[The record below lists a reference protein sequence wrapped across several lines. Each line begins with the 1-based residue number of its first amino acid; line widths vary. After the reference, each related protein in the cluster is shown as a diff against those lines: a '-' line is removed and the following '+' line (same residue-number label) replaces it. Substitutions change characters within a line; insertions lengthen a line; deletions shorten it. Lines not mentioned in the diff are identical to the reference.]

1 MAKDYYEILDV
12 ARGASDEEIKK
23 AYRRLAQ
30 QYHPDK
36 AGGDAEKFKEIN
48 EAYQV
53 LSDRQKRVQYDQFGT
68 TFEQAQA
75 RGGFSGFN
83 DFRDF
88 SGFADAFSAG
98 GGGFGDFGDLGDI
111 FSDLFGGR
119 TQRASSRA
127 QRGADISVGVEIS
140 LEEIATGV
148 DKELEIYK
156 SVTCPKCEGR
166 GGEPGSRIEECSV
179 CHGTGSVTKTRR
191 AGFFSFSQTEICSS
205 CRGPGKK
212 PSQPC
217 SRCGGDGVIK
227 ETQKIKVKIPAGI
240 ENEQIIKLSGYG
252 EAASL
257 GNRAH
262 LRQGFGGQAGD
273 LYVNVYIK
281 PHQYFKRRGDDLYYD
296 LVIHFTQ
303 AALGDKI
310 KVPTIDK
317 EVVLKIPAGIDSG
330 QFVRLRGRGMPR
342 FGGRGRGDM
351 IVRVQ
356 VKTPKK
362 LSKKAKGLLEE
373 LKEEL

>member
-1 MAKDYYEILDV
+1 MAKDYYEILGVSKSATD
-12 ARGASDEEIKK
+12 DEIKR

-36 AGGDAEKFKEIN
+36 AGGSAEKFKEIN

-53 LSDRQKRVQYDQFGT
+53 LSDKQKRAQYDQFGT

-88 SGFADAFSAG
+88 SSFADAFSAG
-98 GGGFGDFGDLGDI
+98 GGFGDLGDI
-111 FSDLFGGR
+111 FSDLFGGYAGHD
-119 TQRASSRA
+119 TGRAR
-127 QRGADISVGVEIS
+127 RGADISIEVEIS
-140 LEEIATGV
+140 LEEAAIGV

-156 SVTCPKCEGR
+156 SVVCPKCRGQ
-166 GGEPGSRIEECSV
+166 GGEPGSKIEECSV
-179 CHGTGSVTKTRR
+179 CRGTGRVTKTRR
-191 AGFFSFSQTEICSS
+191 VGFFSFSQTEICSS
-205 CRGPGKK
+205 CRGLGKK

-217 SRCGGDGVIK
+217 SRCGGDGIIK

-252 EAASL
+252 EAAPL
-257 GNRAH
+257 GNR
-262 LRQGFGGQAGD
+262 AGD
-273 LYVNVYIK
+273 LYVNVHIK

-310 KVPTIDK
+310 KVPTIEK

-330 QFVRLRGRGMPR
+330 QSIRLRGRGLPR

-351 IVRVQ
+351 IIRIQ

-362 LSKKAKGLLEE
+362 LSKKAKSLLEE
-373 LKEEL
+373 LKDEL

>member
-1 MAKDYYEILDV
+1 MAKDYYEILGV
-12 ARGASDEEIKK
+12 SKSASDDEIKK

-36 AGGDAEKFKEIN
+36 AGGEAEKFKEIN

-53 LSDRQKRVQYDQFGT
+53 LSDKQKRAQYDQFGT
-68 TFEQAQA
+68 TFERAQA
-75 RGGFSGFN
+75 GGGFSGFN

-98 GGGFGDFGDLGDI
+98 GGGFSAEGGFGDLGDI

-119 TQRASSRA
+119 AGSASGRTQRGS
-127 QRGADISVGVEIS
+127 DISIGVEIS
-140 LEEIATGV
+140 LEEAATGI
-148 DKELEIYK
+148 DKELGIYK
-156 SVTCPKCEGR
+156 SITCPKCEGR
-166 GGEPGSRIEECSV
+166 GGELGSKIEECPV
-179 CHGTGSVTKTRR
+179 CYGTGSVTKTKRT
-191 AGFFSFSQTEICSS
+191 GFFSFSRTEICSS
-205 CRGPGKK
+205 CRGLGKK

-217 SRCGGDGVIK
+217 SRCGGDGVVK
-227 ETQKIKVKIPAGI
+227 ETRKIKVKIPAGI
-240 ENEQIIKLSGYG
+240 KNEQIIKLSGYG
-252 EAASL
+252 EAAPL
-257 GNRAH
+257 GNR
-262 LRQGFGGQAGD
+262 GGD

-281 PHQYFKRRGDDLYYD
+281 PHQHFKRRGDDLHYD

-310 KVPTIDK
+310 KVPTIEK
-317 EVVLKIPAGIDSG
+317 EVVLKIPPGINSG
-330 QFVRLRGRGMPR
+330 QFIRLRDRGLPR

-356 VKTPKK
+356 IKTPKK

>member
-1 MAKDYYEILDV
+1 MAKEYYEILGV
-12 ARGASDEEIKK
+12 ARDASDDEIKK

-36 AGGDAEKFKEIN
+36 EGGNAEKFKEIN

-53 LSDRQKRVQYDQFGT
+53 LSDKQKRAQYDQFGT

-75 RGGFSGFN
+75 RGGFGGFS

-88 SGFADAFSAG
+88 NGFTDNHDG
-98 GGGFGDFGDLGDI
+98 GFGDLGDI

-119 TQRASSRA
+119 AQRASSHA
-127 QRGADISVGVEIS
+127 QRGADISIGVEIS
-140 LEEIATGV
+140 LEEAATGI

-156 SVTCPKCEGR
+156 SVTCSKCEGQ
-166 GGEPGSRIEECSV
+166 GGEPGSKTEECSA
-179 CHGTGSVTKTRR
+179 CHGTGSVTKIRR
-191 AGFFSFSQTEICSS
+191 AGFLSFSQAGTCSS
-205 CRGPGKK
+205 CRGLGKK

-227 ETQKIKVKIPAGI
+227 ERQKIRVKIPAGI

-252 EAASL
+252 EAAPF
-257 GNRAH
+257 GNR
-262 LRQGFGGQAGD
+262 AGD
-273 LYVNVYIK
+273 LYVNVHIK

-303 AALGDKI
+303 ATLGDKI
-310 KVPTIDK
+310 KVPTIEK
-317 EVVLKIPAGIDSG
+317 EVILKIPAGIDSG
-330 QFVRLRGRGMPR
+330 QFIRLRGRGLPR

-356 VKTPKK
+356 IKTPKK
-362 LSKKAKGLLEE
+362 LSKKARGLLEE
-373 LKEEL
+373 LKNEL